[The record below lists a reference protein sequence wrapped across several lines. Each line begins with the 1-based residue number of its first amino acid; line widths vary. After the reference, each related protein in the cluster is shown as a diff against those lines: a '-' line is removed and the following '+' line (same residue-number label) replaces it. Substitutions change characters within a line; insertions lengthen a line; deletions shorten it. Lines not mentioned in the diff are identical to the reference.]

1 MSEQTSQDN
10 TQDVN
15 GTPDTVLATSVP
27 ETKTETKS
35 VAETLYDAN
44 TEEKKTESVE
54 VKAEDATD
62 KKVEEKTEEI
72 EKKEPEK
79 AAEVK
84 ASDDQLVLD
93 KPKNSRLSDADME
106 RIASY
111 SKDQGLSKDAAQKL
125 VEQESLARDSFMVS
139 LQAQHQQ
146 MVQQWADDVKSDKEL
161 GGERF
166 AESAE
171 LAKRVVDRFGTDAF
185 RKNLNESGYGN
196 HPEVVRIFA
205 RIGKAMAPDSLVL
218 GGKQSGGAK
227 SMADIF
233 YGE

>member
-10 TQDVN
+10 TQDVK
-15 GTPDTVLATSVP
+15 GTPDTVLASAVT
-27 ETKTETKS
+27 TEVKEES
-35 VAETLYDAN
+35 KGAADILYDAKD
-44 TEEKKTESVE
+44 EKKAESVEAKTESNPNE
-54 VKAEDATD
+54 KKDE
-62 KKVEEKTEEI
+62 KVEEP

-79 AAEVK
+79 KAEEK
-84 ASDDQLVLD
+84 TSDEPLVLD

-125 VEQESLARDSFMVS
+125 VEQESAARDSFMSS
-139 LQAQHQQ
+139 LQVQHQQ
-146 MVQQWADDVKSDKEL
+146 MVQQWREDVESDKEL
-161 GGERF
+161 GGEKF

-205 RIGKAMAPDSLVL
+205 RIGKAMAPDNLVL